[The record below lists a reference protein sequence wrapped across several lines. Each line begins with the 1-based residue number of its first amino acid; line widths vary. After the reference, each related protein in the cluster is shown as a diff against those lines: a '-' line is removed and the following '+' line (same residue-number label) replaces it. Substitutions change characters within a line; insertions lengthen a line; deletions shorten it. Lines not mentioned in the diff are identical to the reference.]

1 MSEQKN
7 NQANIQQMFMQMQ
20 QIEEQSRHMEQ
31 EAQAVEQKKNE
42 FSILIEQLNN
52 YGKTKKD
59 AKTFATIGAGVF
71 AEAKLANSDE
81 FLVNV
86 GAGTFVKK
94 SVAEV
99 KKTMQAQLDELQ
111 KIQMQINQN
120 LQMLAI
126 QGQIMQ
132 AQMQKE

>member
-1 MSEQKN
+1 MTQKN
-7 NQANIQQMFMQMQ
+7 NQEADIQQMFMQMQ
-20 QIEEQSRHMEQ
+20 QIEEQSRHLEQ

-42 FSILIEQLNN
+42 FSILIEQLDN
-52 YGKTKKD
+52 YGKASKD

-71 AEAKLANSDE
+71 AEAKLANSEE

-94 SVAEV
+94 SVTEV
-99 KKTMQAQLDELQ
+99 KKNMQTQLDELQ

-120 LQMLAI
+120 MQMLAI

-132 AQMQKE
+132 AQMQK